1 MAELKGRFM
10 VFAKA
15 ISATATST
23 VSTQFTA
30 PQGKPD
36 VTAVS
41 VVAAT
46 GTISDA
52 AGVTITLNVNGVDLI
67 SSDNAAAYALVAG
80 PLDRE
85 TRYRIAPGTIPQGS
99 TLTSTLVNSGGNAV
113 TIIYRLHYD

>member
-10 VFAKA
+10 VFSKM
-15 ISATATST
+15 ITATGSAT

-41 VVAAT
+41 VLVAT
-46 GTISDA
+46 TTITDA
-52 AGVTITLNVNGVDLI
+52 YSVTITLNVNGVDLI
-67 SSDNAAAYALVAG
+67 SADNGAAYAMIAG

-85 TRYRIAPGTIPQGS
+85 TRFRIAPGTIPPGS
-99 TLTSTLVNSGGNAV
+99 TLTSTLINASGTSVNV
-113 TIIYRLHYD
+113 IYRLHYD